1 MDTANMAQ
9 VYKTQQVL
17 TASPEQLTLMLY
29 NGAIRFIKESIQAL
43 NDNNFEQAHNKNIRA
58 QDILKEF
65 MCTLDMKYELSKN
78 YYALYEYISFCLVQA
93 NIHKDPAQLEEA
105 QGLLTELRDT
115 WAQAMKLARGQAK
128 VG

>member
-1 MDTANMAQ
+1 MNTANMAQ
-9 VYKTQQVL
+9 AYKTQQVL

-43 NDNNFEQAHNKNIRA
+43 HDKNFEQAHNKNIRA

-78 YYALYEYISFCLVQA
+78 YYDLYEYISFRLVEA
-93 NIHKDPAQLEEA
+93 NIHKDPAQLEAA